1 MLTLLILIPLLGSLI
16 ILPMS
21 DTLESHSQ
29 MKKIALTTSLINFFI
44 SLFICYHF
52 DSSTSQYQFVS
63 EFNQLNFC
71 HLNFGIDGI
80 SLYFVLLTTFVT
92 PIALLSNY
100 TNITKS
106 LKFFLISFLVLETLQ
121 ICAFISLDLLLFY
134 IFFESVLPILFIVIV
149 IFGHGNDR
157 FRSAFL
163 FFLYTLAGSL
173 PMLLCILLIYS
184 YIGSTDFQLISLY
197 EISLDSQ
204 KILWLGFFLA
214 FAVKTPLYPFII
226 WLPKAHSDS
235 PLAGS
240 ILLAATILKLATYGY
255 LRVLINFLPDATN
268 YFSPLIQT
276 VAIISL
282 IYASFSTIIQQDTK
296 RLIAYSSVAHMAVVV
311 LGLFS
316 NNLQGI
322 EGAILLAIG
331 HGFTS
336 PALFICVGGIIY
348 DRTGTRIINYIRG
361 LATYMPVFTILFFIF
376 TLCNTGVPLSINWIG
391 EQLSLMGIWQQN
403 PIIACLGASG
413 ILLSACYS
421 LFLYNRISYGNLSP
435 YLPPLKDLNRREYY
449 LLISLLIPTLVF
461 GILPNVLLTPL
472 HMSVT
477 SLLYVVPII
486 TPFQLTDIG
495 SPALPLQKQETVNNT
510 SIVASS
516 PLASSSCFTKLNL
529 DKKLTDE
536 QFFEWLIGFIDAE
549 GNFDIRKI
557 SNRPYAFEFRF
568 RIGLHSYDT
577 EVLVKIQNNLGMGS
591 ITHIT
596 IKNDK
601 ARSLRLEKKST
612 FIISKQEDVNKLI
625 AILDKY
631 GPLNTTKYLDFLS
644 WKKAFLLYISS
655 KEKSIIEKEII
666 KSEILTLKNNN
677 NRGRTDFA
685 MATINNIVIKPYW
698 LLGFIEGEGCFSIQ
712 KHAKYLTIMSSF
724 ILTQT
729 LEQKPVMVAIQTFL
743 NNLEPLN
750 SLDTKV
756 KLIVQEKNI
765 YIQKAKSTI
774 RVYVTNYSF
783 ITNYLIP
790 FLDSLVFSSIKELD
804 YLDWKS
810 VIKIKALKKHLTEE
824 GSEVIKLTISRM
836 NQNRKSTAFNNSSN
850 ELNFNLFNNNLD

>member
-1 MLTLLILIPLLGSLI
+1 MLTLLMLIPLLGSLI
-16 ILPMS
+16 ILPMA
-21 DTLESHSQ
+21 DTLESQSQ
-29 MKKIALTTSLINFFI
+29 MKKIALLTSLINFFI
-44 SLFICYHF
+44 SLFIWYQF
-52 DSSTSQYQFVS
+52 DSNTSQYQFVS

-100 TNITKS
+100 TNITKN

-121 ICAFISLDLLLFY
+121 ICAFVSLDLLLFY

-173 PMLLCILLIYS
+173 PMLLCILLIYN

-376 TLCNTGVPLSINWIG
+376 TLCNTGIPLSINFLG

-403 PIIACLGASG
+403 PIIAILGASG

-421 LFLYNRISYGNLSP
+421 IFLYNRISYGNISP
-435 YLPPLKDLNRREYY
+435 YLPPLKDLNRREYF
-449 LLISLLIPTLVF
+449 LLISLLIPIVIF
-461 GILPNVLLTPL
+461 GILPNILLDSL

-477 SLLYVVPII
+477 SL
-486 TPFQLTDIG
+486 
-495 SPALPLQKQETVNNT
+495 
-510 SIVASS
+510 
-516 PLASSSCFTKLNL
+516 
-529 DKKLTDE
+529 
-536 QFFEWLIGFIDAE
+536 
-549 GNFDIRKI
+549 
-557 SNRPYAFEFRF
+557 
-568 RIGLHSYDT
+568 
-577 EVLVKIQNNLGMGS
+577 
-591 ITHIT
+591 
-596 IKNDK
+596 
-601 ARSLRLEKKST
+601 
-612 FIISKQEDVNKLI
+612 
-625 AILDKY
+625 
-631 GPLNTTKYLDFLS
+631 
-644 WKKAFLLYISS
+644 
-655 KEKSIIEKEII
+655 
-666 KSEILTLKNNN
+666 
-677 NRGRTDFA
+677 
-685 MATINNIVIKPYW
+685 
-698 LLGFIEGEGCFSIQ
+698 
-712 KHAKYLTIMSSF
+712 
-724 ILTQT
+724 
-729 LEQKPVMVAIQTFL
+729 
-743 NNLEPLN
+743 
-750 SLDTKV
+750 
-756 KLIVQEKNI
+756 I
-765 YIQKAKSTI
+765 YT
-774 RVYVTNYSF
+774 
-783 ITNYLIP
+783 
-790 FLDSLVFSSIKELD
+790 
-804 YLDWKS
+804 
-810 VIKIKALKKHLTEE
+810 
-824 GSEVIKLTISRM
+824 
-836 NQNRKSTAFNNSSN
+836 
-850 ELNFNLFNNNLD
+850 

>member
-29 MKKIALTTSLINFFI
+29 MKKIALSTSLINFFI
-44 SLFICYHF
+44 SLFIWYHF

-121 ICAFISLDLLLFY
+121 ICAFVSLDLLLFY

-173 PMLLCILLIYS
+173 PMLLCILLIYN

-197 EISLDSQ
+197 EISLNSQ

-214 FAVKTPLYPFII
+214 FAIKTPLYPFII

-376 TLCNTGVPLSINWIG
+376 TLCNTGIPLSINFLG
-391 EQLSLMGIWQQN
+391 EQLSLLGIWQQN
-403 PIIACLGASG
+403 PIITILGASG

-421 LFLYNRISYGNLSP
+421 IFLYNRISYGNISP
-435 YLPPLKDLNRREYY
+435 YLPPLKDINRREYY
-449 LLISLLIPTLVF
+449 LLISLLIPIVIF
-461 GILPNVLLTPL
+461 GILPNILLDSL

-477 SLLYVVPII
+477 SLIYTIPN
-486 TPFQLTDIG
+486 
-495 SPALPLQKQETVNNT
+495 PL
-510 SIVASS
+510 
-516 PLASSSCFTKLNL
+516 
-529 DKKLTDE
+529 
-536 QFFEWLIGFIDAE
+536 
-549 GNFDIRKI
+549 
-557 SNRPYAFEFRF
+557 
-568 RIGLHSYDT
+568 
-577 EVLVKIQNNLGMGS
+577 
-591 ITHIT
+591 
-596 IKNDK
+596 
-601 ARSLRLEKKST
+601 
-612 FIISKQEDVNKLI
+612 
-625 AILDKY
+625 
-631 GPLNTTKYLDFLS
+631 
-644 WKKAFLLYISS
+644 
-655 KEKSIIEKEII
+655 
-666 KSEILTLKNNN
+666 
-677 NRGRTDFA
+677 
-685 MATINNIVIKPYW
+685 
-698 LLGFIEGEGCFSIQ
+698 
-712 KHAKYLTIMSSF
+712 
-724 ILTQT
+724 
-729 LEQKPVMVAIQTFL
+729 
-743 NNLEPLN
+743 
-750 SLDTKV
+750 
-756 KLIVQEKNI
+756 
-765 YIQKAKSTI
+765 
-774 RVYVTNYSF
+774 
-783 ITNYLIP
+783 
-790 FLDSLVFSSIKELD
+790 
-804 YLDWKS
+804 
-810 VIKIKALKKHLTEE
+810 
-824 GSEVIKLTISRM
+824 
-836 NQNRKSTAFNNSSN
+836 
-850 ELNFNLFNNNLD
+850 